1 MTRTDSIS
9 TKASSRKAACR
20 RLALAGALAAAT
32 FVGAPGASA
41 QMFGFMPDVYVDIDG
56 PRIPPRGVVRR
67 LQNRGFVEIGRP
79 RFDGE
84 AYIVEATHPSGS
96 RMRIVLDAY
105 DGAMLGRRVI
115 GPAVPPE
122 RVARAAPGYGWTDE
136 ETGMRRAGREF
147 GGPIPPAD
155 IPMPGGRRRDAAV
168 GAEPPGAAEP
178 YGVGPDAKGRPS
190 PASRKTARLTP
201 PQKPGQPQAVPPAPE
216 ARIDSPQAAKP
227 REAAETRATASPVE
241 AKSNEVKPT
250 EAKPIEAKVDG
261 AGDAVRTGAERTKP
275 DEEAPEA
282 VKAESAS
289 PDRTPGAAESP
300 TTGAAGP
307 APVTPAANQPASADK
322 GASETPRDQAWKDIE
337 PARKNVR
344 VIDGATVVPGSE
356 ALPSSTN

>member
-178 YGVGPDAKGRPS
+178 YGVGPDSKGRPG
-190 PASRKTARLTP
+190 PVPRKAARLTP

-241 AKSNEVKPT
+241 AKSNEVKPV
-250 EAKPIEAKVDG
+250 EAKVDG

-289 PDRTPGAAESP
+289 PDRTPGGAESP

-356 ALPSSTN
+356 APPSSTN